1 MLKYPN
7 DLNETQSDSITFAH
21 SPYRPNKDSGGFFG
35 GSGGQ
40 ASVPANVSEMI
51 RLYVPNSTP
60 AINQGNSWARQDF
73 AGELEQ
79 LRLNAIRGITN
90 GINNMGGE
98 GEVEQALLDATEAAG
113 RFTSTTFNNSPAI
126 AKQIGTSAA
135 ARILGVS
142 PNQALAVSRGQVYNP
157 NVELLYSSPTLRGF
171 SFEFNFVPKNRS
183 ESSTIDDIIYE
194 FKKWSSPKD
203 PGGTEGVFC
212 IPHVW
217 NVIYSGMSAKKMA
230 KFKPAALT
238 DVTVVEN
245 ANSNTHTTF
254 DDGTP
259 VITTMK
265 LTFKEVNIITRNDH
279 ESARGEGFTR
289 GY

>member
-21 SPYRPNKDSGGFFG
+21 SPYRPNKGGDFFG
-35 GSGGQ
+35 SGTT

-60 AINQGNSWARQDF
+60 AISQGNSWDPAGLE
-73 AGELEQ
+73 GELGMVRMN
-79 LRLNAIRGITN
+79 LVRAITN
-90 GINNMGGE
+90 GINNVAGE
-98 GEVEQALLDATEAAG
+98 GDIPGALRDAGDTTGALLQDTI
-113 RFTSTTFNNSPAI
+113 NSSLPAL
-126 AKQIGTSAA
+126 KQIGTGMAGNIAGLTPS
-135 ARILGVS
+135 
-142 PNQALAVSRGQVYNP
+142 QALAVSRGQVYNP
-157 NVELLYSSPTLRGF
+157 NVELLYRSPTLRRF

-212 IPHVW
+212 VPHIW
-217 NVIYSGMSAKKMA
+217 NIIYSGMSAKKMA

-259 VITTMK
+259 VITTMA

>member
-7 DLNETQSDSITFAH
+7 DLNETLTDSITFAH
-21 SPYRPNKDSGGFFG
+21 SPYRPNNGQLF

-40 ASVPANVSEMI
+40 ASVPAEVSEMI

-60 AINQGNSWARQDF
+60 GMAQSNSWGRVNF
-73 AGELEQ
+73 EGELGQ
-79 LRLNAIRGITN
+79 VRLNAIRAITN
-90 GINNMGGE
+90 GISGLGGQGNLRKE
-98 GEVEQALLDATEAAG
+98 IDRLGDIAGETFQQSLNSAVPALKQAGISFVAQANGLSG
-113 RFTSTTFNNSPAI
+113 S
-126 AKQIGTSAA
+126 
-135 ARILGVS
+135 
-142 PNQALAVSRGQVYNP
+142 QALAVTRGEVYNP
-157 NVELLYSSPTLRGF
+157 NVELLYSSPQLRQF
-171 SFEFNFVPKNRS
+171 TFEFNFVPKNKS

-194 FKKWSSPKD
+194 FKSYSAPKD

-212 IPHVW
+212 VPHIW
-217 NVIYSGMSAKKMA
+217 NIVYSGLSAKKMA

-238 DVTVVEN
+238 NVTVQEN
-245 ANSNTHTTF
+245 STSPTHTTF

-259 VITTMK
+259 VVTTMV

-279 ESARGEGFTR
+279 EAARGEGFRR

>member
-7 DLNETQSDSITFAH
+7 DLNETVSDSITFSH
-21 SPYRPNKDSGGFFG
+21 TPYRPNKGSFF

-40 ASVPANVSEMI
+40 ASVPAEVSEMI

-60 AINQGNSWARQDF
+60 ATSQSNSWGRADF
-73 AGELEQ
+73 AGELGQ

-90 GINNMGGE
+90 GINNFGGE
-98 GEVEQALLDATEAAG
+98 GNIDQALQDATRAVGE
-113 RFTSTTFNNSPAI
+113 FTSTTIDASPAI
-126 AKQIGTSAA
+126 VKQIGTRFAA
-135 ARILGVS
+135 NTLGVS

-157 NVELLYSSPTLRGF
+157 NVELLYDSPQLRGF

-183 ESSTIDDIIYE
+183 EASTIDDIIYA
-194 FKKWSSPKD
+194 FKRWSSPKD

-212 IPHVW
+212 VPHIW
-217 NVIYSGMSAKKMA
+217 NVVYSGLAAKKMA

-238 DVTVVEN
+238 DVTIQEN
-245 ANSNTHTTF
+245 AGSNTHSTF

-259 VITTMK
+259 VVTTLV

-279 ESARGEGFTR
+279 ESARGEGFRR

>member
-21 SPYRPNKDSGGFFG
+21 SPYRPNKGGDFFG
-35 GSGGQ
+35 SGTT

-60 AINQGNSWARQDF
+60 PINQSNSWSRANFDGAF
-73 AGELEQ
+73 GAA
-79 LRLNAIRGITN
+79 RLNAVRAVTN
-90 GINNMGGE
+90 GINNLGGDSLSPE
-98 GEVEQALLDATEAAG
+98 ALKGAGDTAGALLQDILDSSGPALKQIATGAAG
-113 RFTSTTFNNSPAI
+113 SLAGLTPS
-126 AKQIGTSAA
+126 
-135 ARILGVS
+135 
-142 PNQALAVSRGQVYNP
+142 QALAVSRGQVYNP
-157 NVELLYSSPTLRGF
+157 NVELLYNSPTLRGF
-171 SFEFNFVPKNRS
+171 SFEFNFVPKNSS

-212 IPHVW
+212 VPHIW
-217 NVIYSGMSAKKMA
+217 NVIYSGMSAKKMT

-259 VITTMK
+259 VITTMR

>member
-7 DLNETQSDSITFAH
+7 DLNETVSDSITFSH
-21 SPYRPNKDSGGFFG
+21 TPYRPNKGSFF

-40 ASVPANVSEMI
+40 ASVPAEVSEMI

-60 AINQGNSWARQDF
+60 ATSQSNSWGRADF
-73 AGELEQ
+73 AGELGQ
-79 LRLNAIRGITN
+79 LR
-90 GINNMGGE
+90 
-98 GEVEQALLDATEAAG
+98 
-113 RFTSTTFNNSPAI
+113 STTIDAAPAI
-126 AKQIGTSAA
+126 VKQIGTRFAA
-135 ARILGVS
+135 NTLGVS

-157 NVELLYSSPTLRGF
+157 NVELLYDSPQLRGF

-183 ESSTIDDIIYE
+183 EASTIDDIIYA
-194 FKKWSSPKD
+194 FKRWSSPKD

-212 IPHVW
+212 VPHIW
-217 NVIYSGMSAKKMA
+217 NVVYSGLAAKKMA

-238 DVTVVEN
+238 DVTIQEN
-245 ANSNTHTTF
+245 AGSNTHSTF

-259 VITTMK
+259 VVTTLV

-279 ESARGEGFTR
+279 ESARGEGFRR